1 MGHSI
6 YLADDEKS
14 IRELLHSFLASDG
27 YTVRSF
33 ESGDALLEAFRQEP
47 AELVILDI
55 MMPGTDGLTVCREL
69 RSVSDIPII
78 LLTAKDSELDYVM
91 GISQGSDDYL
101 TKPFRPTILL
111 MKVRALL
118 RRVEM
123 DRGKT
128 AAAVDELRYG
138 DLRYSAT
145 ENAVFCG
152 STIVALTQ
160 TELRLLSY
168 MMKQPEKAYSREE
181 LLSAVWGFDSEVET
195 RVTDETLRRIRKK
208 LTQSGSTVSVSTI
221 WGFGYKLKGAERQQ
235 TFFQNASHELKT
247 PLMAIQG
254 YAEGIQAGVMDTGS
268 AAEVILE
275 ESDRM
280 TELVEELLDISKI
293 DMGRQQLA
301 LSEMDIR
308 ELLYD
313 SIRAV
318 ESAAAASGI
327 TIAPDFSEEPI
338 MVKCDDTQMRRA
350 VTNILTNGLRYARS
364 ELRLTCRAD
373 RRQVTIRIQDDGD
386 GIAEADLPH
395 IFDRFY
401 MGRSGKSGIGLALTR
416 EIIHLHKGT
425 IRARNG
431 DTGAVFEISIP
442 VSR

>member
-33 ESGDALLEAFRQEP
+33 ENGDALLEAFRQEP

-111 MKVRALL
+111 MKVKALL

-128 AAAVDELRYG
+128 SAEDELCYG
-138 DLRYSAT
+138 DLRCSAT

-181 LLSAVWGFDSEVET
+181 LLNAVWGFDSEVET

-208 LTQSGSTVSVSTI
+208 LLQAGSTVSVSTI
-221 WGFGYKLKGAERQQ
+221 WGFGYKLKEAER
-235 TFFQNASHELKT
+235 T
-247 PLMAIQG
+247 
-254 YAEGIQAGVMDTGS
+254 
-268 AAEVILE
+268 
-275 ESDRM
+275 
-280 TELVEELLDISKI
+280 
-293 DMGRQQLA
+293 
-301 LSEMDIR
+301 
-308 ELLYD
+308 
-313 SIRAV
+313 
-318 ESAAAASGI
+318 
-327 TIAPDFSEEPI
+327 
-338 MVKCDDTQMRRA
+338 
-350 VTNILTNGLRYARS
+350 
-364 ELRLTCRAD
+364 
-373 RRQVTIRIQDDGD
+373 
-386 GIAEADLPH
+386 
-395 IFDRFY
+395 
-401 MGRSGKSGIGLALTR
+401 
-416 EIIHLHKGT
+416 
-425 IRARNG
+425 
-431 DTGAVFEISIP
+431 
-442 VSR
+442 

>member
-128 AAAVDELRYG
+128 AAEKDELHYG

-145 ENAVFCG
+145 ENAVLCG
-152 STIVALTQ
+152 NTSVALTQ

-168 MMKQPEKAYSREE
+168 MLKQPEKAYSREE
-181 LLSAVWGFDSEVET
+181 LLNAVWGFDSEVET

-208 LTQSGSTVSVSTI
+208 LLQAGSTVSVSTI
-221 WGFGYKLKGAERQQ
+221 WGFGYKLKEAER
-235 TFFQNASHELKT
+235 A
-247 PLMAIQG
+247 
-254 YAEGIQAGVMDTGS
+254 
-268 AAEVILE
+268 
-275 ESDRM
+275 
-280 TELVEELLDISKI
+280 
-293 DMGRQQLA
+293 
-301 LSEMDIR
+301 
-308 ELLYD
+308 
-313 SIRAV
+313 
-318 ESAAAASGI
+318 
-327 TIAPDFSEEPI
+327 
-338 MVKCDDTQMRRA
+338 
-350 VTNILTNGLRYARS
+350 
-364 ELRLTCRAD
+364 
-373 RRQVTIRIQDDGD
+373 
-386 GIAEADLPH
+386 
-395 IFDRFY
+395 
-401 MGRSGKSGIGLALTR
+401 
-416 EIIHLHKGT
+416 
-425 IRARNG
+425 
-431 DTGAVFEISIP
+431 
-442 VSR
+442 

>member
-1 MGHSI
+1 MEHSI

-69 RSVSDIPII
+69 RAVSDIPII

-111 MKVRALL
+111 MKVKALL

-128 AAAVDELRYG
+128 AAEDELHYG
-138 DLRYSAT
+138 DIRYSAT
-145 ENAVFCG
+145 ENAIFYGAAPV
-152 STIVALTQ
+152 SLTQ

-208 LTQSGSTVSVSTI
+208 LLQAGSTVSVSTI
-221 WGFGYKLKGAERQQ
+221 WGFGYKVKGAER
-235 TFFQNASHELKT
+235 T
-247 PLMAIQG
+247 
-254 YAEGIQAGVMDTGS
+254 
-268 AAEVILE
+268 
-275 ESDRM
+275 
-280 TELVEELLDISKI
+280 
-293 DMGRQQLA
+293 
-301 LSEMDIR
+301 
-308 ELLYD
+308 
-313 SIRAV
+313 
-318 ESAAAASGI
+318 
-327 TIAPDFSEEPI
+327 
-338 MVKCDDTQMRRA
+338 
-350 VTNILTNGLRYARS
+350 
-364 ELRLTCRAD
+364 
-373 RRQVTIRIQDDGD
+373 
-386 GIAEADLPH
+386 
-395 IFDRFY
+395 
-401 MGRSGKSGIGLALTR
+401 
-416 EIIHLHKGT
+416 
-425 IRARNG
+425 
-431 DTGAVFEISIP
+431 
-442 VSR
+442 

>member
-1 MGHSI
+1 MGHPI

-111 MKVRALL
+111 MKVKALL

-128 AAAVDELRYG
+128 TAEDELHYV
-138 DLRYSAT
+138 DIRYSAT
-145 ENAVFCG
+145 ENAFFCG
-152 STIVALTQ
+152 SSMVALTQ

-168 MMKQPEKAYSREE
+168 MLKQPEKAYSREE

-208 LTQSGSTVSVSTI
+208 LLQAGSTVSVSTI
-221 WGFGYKLKGAERQQ
+221 WGFGYKLKGAER
-235 TFFQNASHELKT
+235 
-247 PLMAIQG
+247 M
-254 YAEGIQAGVMDTGS
+254 
-268 AAEVILE
+268 
-275 ESDRM
+275 
-280 TELVEELLDISKI
+280 
-293 DMGRQQLA
+293 
-301 LSEMDIR
+301 
-308 ELLYD
+308 
-313 SIRAV
+313 
-318 ESAAAASGI
+318 
-327 TIAPDFSEEPI
+327 
-338 MVKCDDTQMRRA
+338 
-350 VTNILTNGLRYARS
+350 
-364 ELRLTCRAD
+364 
-373 RRQVTIRIQDDGD
+373 
-386 GIAEADLPH
+386 
-395 IFDRFY
+395 
-401 MGRSGKSGIGLALTR
+401 
-416 EIIHLHKGT
+416 
-425 IRARNG
+425 
-431 DTGAVFEISIP
+431 
-442 VSR
+442 

>member
-69 RSVSDIPII
+69 RAVSDIPII
-78 LLTAKDSELDYVM
+78 LLTAKDSELAYVM

-111 MKVRALL
+111 MKVKALL

-128 AAAVDELRYG
+128 AAEDELHYG
-138 DLRYSAT
+138 DIRYSAT
-145 ENAVFCG
+145 ENAIFYGTAPV
-152 STIVALTQ
+152 SLTQ

-208 LTQSGSTVSVSTI
+208 LLQAGSTVSVSTI
-221 WGFGYKLKGAERQQ
+221 WGFGYKLKGAER
-235 TFFQNASHELKT
+235 T
-247 PLMAIQG
+247 
-254 YAEGIQAGVMDTGS
+254 
-268 AAEVILE
+268 
-275 ESDRM
+275 
-280 TELVEELLDISKI
+280 
-293 DMGRQQLA
+293 
-301 LSEMDIR
+301 
-308 ELLYD
+308 
-313 SIRAV
+313 
-318 ESAAAASGI
+318 
-327 TIAPDFSEEPI
+327 
-338 MVKCDDTQMRRA
+338 
-350 VTNILTNGLRYARS
+350 
-364 ELRLTCRAD
+364 
-373 RRQVTIRIQDDGD
+373 
-386 GIAEADLPH
+386 
-395 IFDRFY
+395 
-401 MGRSGKSGIGLALTR
+401 
-416 EIIHLHKGT
+416 
-425 IRARNG
+425 
-431 DTGAVFEISIP
+431 
-442 VSR
+442 

>member
-69 RSVSDIPII
+69 RTVSDIPII

-111 MKVRALL
+111 MKVKALL

-128 AAAVDELRYG
+128 AAAEEDELHYG
-138 DLRYSAT
+138 DIRYSAT
-145 ENAVFCG
+145 ENAIFYGTAPV
-152 STIVALTQ
+152 SLTQ

-181 LLSAVWGFDSEVET
+181 LLSAVWGFDSDVET

-208 LTQSGSTVSVSTI
+208 LLQAGSTVSVSTI
-221 WGFGYKLKGAERQQ
+221 WGFGYKLKGAER
-235 TFFQNASHELKT
+235 T
-247 PLMAIQG
+247 
-254 YAEGIQAGVMDTGS
+254 
-268 AAEVILE
+268 
-275 ESDRM
+275 
-280 TELVEELLDISKI
+280 
-293 DMGRQQLA
+293 
-301 LSEMDIR
+301 
-308 ELLYD
+308 
-313 SIRAV
+313 
-318 ESAAAASGI
+318 
-327 TIAPDFSEEPI
+327 
-338 MVKCDDTQMRRA
+338 
-350 VTNILTNGLRYARS
+350 
-364 ELRLTCRAD
+364 
-373 RRQVTIRIQDDGD
+373 
-386 GIAEADLPH
+386 
-395 IFDRFY
+395 
-401 MGRSGKSGIGLALTR
+401 
-416 EIIHLHKGT
+416 
-425 IRARNG
+425 
-431 DTGAVFEISIP
+431 
-442 VSR
+442 

>member
-27 YTVRSF
+27 YTVHSF

-55 MMPGTDGLTVCREL
+55 MMPGTNGLAVCREL

-128 AAAVDELRYG
+128 AAEDELHYG
-138 DLRYSAT
+138 DIRYSAT

-168 MMKQPEKAYSREE
+168 MLKQPEKAYSREE
-181 LLSAVWGFDSEVET
+181 LLNAVWGFDSEVET

-208 LTQSGSTVSVSTI
+208 LLQAGSTVSVSTI
-221 WGFGYKLKGAERQQ
+221 WGFGYKLKEAER
-235 TFFQNASHELKT
+235 T
-247 PLMAIQG
+247 
-254 YAEGIQAGVMDTGS
+254 
-268 AAEVILE
+268 
-275 ESDRM
+275 
-280 TELVEELLDISKI
+280 
-293 DMGRQQLA
+293 
-301 LSEMDIR
+301 
-308 ELLYD
+308 
-313 SIRAV
+313 
-318 ESAAAASGI
+318 
-327 TIAPDFSEEPI
+327 
-338 MVKCDDTQMRRA
+338 
-350 VTNILTNGLRYARS
+350 
-364 ELRLTCRAD
+364 
-373 RRQVTIRIQDDGD
+373 
-386 GIAEADLPH
+386 
-395 IFDRFY
+395 
-401 MGRSGKSGIGLALTR
+401 
-416 EIIHLHKGT
+416 
-425 IRARNG
+425 
-431 DTGAVFEISIP
+431 
-442 VSR
+442 

>member
-55 MMPGTDGLTVCREL
+55 MMPGTDGLDVCREL

-78 LLTAKDSELDYVM
+78 LLTAKDSELDYVI

-111 MKVRALL
+111 MKVKALL

-128 AAAVDELRYG
+128 APEEDELHYG

-181 LLSAVWGFDSEVET
+181 LLNAVWGFDSEVET

-208 LTQSGSTVSVSTI
+208 LLQAGSTVSVSTI
-221 WGFGYKLKGAERQQ
+221 WGFGYKLKEAER
-235 TFFQNASHELKT
+235 T
-247 PLMAIQG
+247 
-254 YAEGIQAGVMDTGS
+254 
-268 AAEVILE
+268 
-275 ESDRM
+275 
-280 TELVEELLDISKI
+280 
-293 DMGRQQLA
+293 
-301 LSEMDIR
+301 
-308 ELLYD
+308 
-313 SIRAV
+313 
-318 ESAAAASGI
+318 
-327 TIAPDFSEEPI
+327 
-338 MVKCDDTQMRRA
+338 
-350 VTNILTNGLRYARS
+350 
-364 ELRLTCRAD
+364 
-373 RRQVTIRIQDDGD
+373 
-386 GIAEADLPH
+386 
-395 IFDRFY
+395 
-401 MGRSGKSGIGLALTR
+401 
-416 EIIHLHKGT
+416 
-425 IRARNG
+425 
-431 DTGAVFEISIP
+431 
-442 VSR
+442 

>member
-1 MGHSI
+1 MGNSI

-33 ESGDALLEAFRQEP
+33 ENGDTLLEAFRQEP

-55 MMPGTDGLTVCREL
+55 MMPGTDGLAVCREL

-78 LLTAKDSELDYVM
+78 LLTAKDSELGYVM

-111 MKVRALL
+111 MKVKALL

-128 AAAVDELRYG
+128 AAEDELRYG
-138 DLRYSAT
+138 DIRYSAT
-145 ENAVFCG
+145 ENTVFCG

-221 WGFGYKLKGAERQQ
+221 WGFGYKLKGAER
-235 TFFQNASHELKT
+235 T
-247 PLMAIQG
+247 
-254 YAEGIQAGVMDTGS
+254 
-268 AAEVILE
+268 
-275 ESDRM
+275 
-280 TELVEELLDISKI
+280 
-293 DMGRQQLA
+293 
-301 LSEMDIR
+301 
-308 ELLYD
+308 
-313 SIRAV
+313 
-318 ESAAAASGI
+318 
-327 TIAPDFSEEPI
+327 
-338 MVKCDDTQMRRA
+338 
-350 VTNILTNGLRYARS
+350 
-364 ELRLTCRAD
+364 
-373 RRQVTIRIQDDGD
+373 
-386 GIAEADLPH
+386 
-395 IFDRFY
+395 
-401 MGRSGKSGIGLALTR
+401 
-416 EIIHLHKGT
+416 
-425 IRARNG
+425 
-431 DTGAVFEISIP
+431 
-442 VSR
+442 